1 MEHVIEIFHKGGPIM
16 WPLLVCSLTA
26 LTVVFERLLF
36 VAIDL
41 FKRDPAAL
49 GNVLGL
55 VERGDWAA
63 AEIAAKASRDP
74 VVRVLAAGR
83 DAPATRLAEVMTPSP
98 RTVGPEQSF
107 GHALQ
112 LMHAHGFRHMP
123 VVEGGRV
130 VGIVTARDAL
140 DPDMEEFVCEVQR
153 REGLR

>member
-1 MEHVIEIFHKGGPIM
+1 MFSQRVKQVMEHRQ
-16 WPLLVCSLTA
+16 LLVASPTTCVSEA
-26 LTVVFERLLF
+26 ARQMAGNEVGAVVVVESGAVVGIFTERD
-36 VAIDL
+36 A
-41 FKRDPAAL
+41 
-49 GNVLGL
+49 
-55 VERGDWAA
+55 
-63 AEIAAKASRDP
+63 

-123 VVEGGRV
+123 VVEGGRL

>member
-1 MEHVIEIFHKGGPIM
+1 MFSQRVKQVMEHRQ
-16 WPLLVCSLTA
+16 LLVAAPTTCVSEA
-26 LTVVFERLLF
+26 ARQMAGNDVGAVVVVESGAVVGIFTERD
-36 VAIDL
+36 A
-41 FKRDPAAL
+41 
-49 GNVLGL
+49 
-55 VERGDWAA
+55 
-63 AEIAAKASRDP
+63 

-123 VVEGGRV
+123 VVEGGRL

-153 REGLR
+153 REGIR